1 MSSLP
6 TPTAVPAAPAPSEV
20 FDIEETAPSGGAA
33 LPPPRIP
40 TAGIRYE
47 EVILPSGRVVRMRRV
62 RTDEYLSAKERA
74 AADCGDPARNPD
86 PRGLRFSA
94 ALDRELLGL
103 CVVAY
108 TAPLEW
114 SPVLEADVT
123 RQQAAHDERMA
134 TLPPEQRTP
143 FFPAPTNV
151 GEMVATVPG
160 EAWHPTTP
168 LELMGKGEHGLL
180 SIFDSIA
187 DWEVLTSCAGRLL
200 LPVRDLSGIVG
211 KAVSVVR

>member
-1 MSSLP
+1 MNNLP
-6 TPTAVPAAPAPSEV
+6 SPVPQPQAATGEV
-20 FDIEETAPSGGAA
+20 FEIDDAPPSAAA

-40 TAGIRYE
+40 TAGVRYE

-86 PRGLRFSA
+86 PRGLRFSG

-123 RQQAAHDERMA
+123 RQQEAHAARME

-143 FFPAPTNV
+143 FLPAPPKLD
-151 GEMVATVPG
+151 ELIATVPP
-160 EAWHPTTP
+160 EAWHPCTP
-168 LELMGKGEHGLL
+168 LELMGKGEHGLTTV
-180 SIFDSIA
+180 FDSIA